1 MTKKTVRLRIGGGN
15 TFLRLVNV
23 AFPFEETNV
32 EVVSGWSDEIDDD
45 PPITLRDVSIIMMQM
60 VGQGVI
66 DQLANEILLRDKEIS
81 MRHALSDTFEKWS
94 KMSEEEAEKEWNKLG
109 DL

>member
-1 MTKKTVRLRIGGGN
+1 MNKRGN

-23 AFPFEETNV
+23 AFPFEETNI
-32 EVVSGWSDEIDDD
+32 EVVNGWSDEIDDE
-45 PPITLRDVSIIMMQM
+45 PPITLRDISIIMMEM

-66 DQLANEILLRDKEIS
+66 DQLANEILLIKDEEIPMHQS
-81 MRHALSDTFEKWS
+81 LSEIFEKWS
-94 KMSEEEAEKEWNKLG
+94 KMSEEEAEEEWNKLG